1 MTPGTDMAT
10 TVVFGL
16 DPQWFAA
23 VVFVLTYVVI
33 MTERINRAI
42 VALTAAG
49 LMIFGGVLTQEAAL
63 RGVDFNTLGLLTG
76 MMVIVAIT
84 SKSGVFQYLAIWS
97 AKRVNGRPWGIL
109 VMLTV
114 VTAILSALLDNV
126 TTVLLI
132 APVTLLITEELDVPA
147 YPFLFSEILA
157 SNIGGT
163 ATLIGDPPNI
173 MIGSAVR
180 LTFNDF
186 LWNLAPIVPIILVA
200 SMVPIYLI
208 WGRRLRTSEANR
220 LRVMDF
226 DEGKA
231 ITDPRLLRQ
240 ALAVLALVIAGF
252 VLSHS
257 IGQEPASI
265 AMFGAAVLLLVTNIG
280 VKAEEQTHRVHSAF
294 SQVEWVTLF
303 FFMGLFVV
311 VHAVDSTGL
320 LKLLA
325 EQVVALTGGAPHTMA
340 MAILWVSAL
349 ASAVVD
355 NIPFVATMIP
365 IIKSMAATFGGHE
378 ELLPLWWSL
387 ALGACLGGNG
397 TLVGASANLV
407 VAGFAERAGH
417 PIRFVPFMLMAFPL
431 MIFSILI
438 STAYLYLRYF

>member
-1 MTPGTDMAT
+1 
-10 TVVFGL
+10 
-16 DPQWFAA
+16 
-23 VVFVLTYVVI
+23 
-33 MTERINRAI
+33 
-42 VALTAAG
+42 
-49 LMIFGGVLTQEAAL
+49 
-63 RGVDFNTLGLLTG
+63 
-76 MMVIVAIT
+76 
-84 SKSGVFQYLAIWS
+84 
-97 AKRVNGRPWGIL
+97 
-109 VMLTV
+109 
-114 VTAILSALLDNV
+114 
-126 TTVLLI
+126 
-132 APVTLLITEELDVPA
+132 
-147 YPFLFSEILA
+147 
-157 SNIGGT
+157 
-163 ATLIGDPPNI
+163 
-173 MIGSAVR
+173 
-180 LTFNDF
+180 
-186 LWNLAPIVPIILVA
+186 
-200 SMVPIYLI
+200 MVPIYLI
-208 WGRRLRTSEANR
+208 WGRRLHTSEANR
-220 LRVMDF
+220 RRVMDF

-240 ALAVLALVIAGF
+240 ALAVLALVIIGF

-280 VKAEEQTHRVHSAF
+280 VKAEEQTRRVHSAF

-320 LKLLA
+320 LRLLA
-325 EQVVALTGGAPHTMA
+325 EEVVSLTGGAPQTTA

-365 IIKSMAATFGGHE
+365 IIKSMATTFGGHE
-378 ELLPLWWSL
+378 GLLPLWWSL

>member
-1 MTPGTDMAT
+1 MGHESDLAT

-23 VVFVLTYVVI
+23 VVFLLTYVVI

-132 APVTLLITEELDVPA
+132 APVTLLITEELEVPA
-147 YPFLFSEILA
+147 YPFLFSEIFA

-173 MIGSAVR
+173 MIGSAVQ

-186 LWNLAPIVPIILVA
+186 LWNLAPVVPIILVA

-208 WGRRLRTSEANR
+208 WGRRLHTSEANR
-220 LRVMDF
+220 QRVMDF

-240 ALAVLALVIAGF
+240 ALAVLALVITGF
-252 VLSHS
+252 VLSHA

-265 AMFGAAVLLLVTNIG
+265 AMFGAAVLLLVTNVG
-280 VKAEEQTHRVHSAF
+280 MKAEEQTHRVHSAF

-325 EQVVALTGGAPHTMA
+325 GQVVALTGGTPHTTA
-340 MAILWVSAL
+340 VVILWASAL